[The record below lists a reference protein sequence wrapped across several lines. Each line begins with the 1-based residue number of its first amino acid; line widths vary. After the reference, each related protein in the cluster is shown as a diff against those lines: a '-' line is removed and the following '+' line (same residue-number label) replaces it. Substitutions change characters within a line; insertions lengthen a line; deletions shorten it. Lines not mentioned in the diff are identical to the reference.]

1 MVTIPSFKVK
11 LNQQNII
18 LWYNKE
24 TIFIVISLYLGILIT
39 LSILPLSRLS
49 KLFHLNNDQ
58 YFKNIWV
65 FCLTI
70 CGLGLIFS
78 IISAISVWLTNYE
91 EYINCK
97 FQFIILNIISLNF
110 LNLISNIIIY
120 SYEIKVS
127 DLLFT
132 NTTKRKRFL
141 INLGIWKWK
150 TFDIVIIAV
159 FAAVTLVLAYLETLL
174 PNLPYG
180 GGIGLKYL
188 PLIVI
193 AFLHSAIAGFITGS
207 ISALMSLLFIAS
219 NFIVSPWSY
228 LLDYF
233 VPMIIPT
240 ITGFMRFKVNNDKKY
255 ITYVNYIIICFSIIT
270 LIYFSQVLVGVLIWT
285 TLFPDS
291 VWPGYSNW
299 LYAIVYNF
307 IHSFLF
313 TYPIIQIVVPFILR
327 SLAPIFWQRYLKYDN

>member
-1 MVTIPSFKVK
+1 MVTISSFKVK

-18 LWYNKE
+18 LLYNKA
-24 TIFIVISLYLGILIT
+24 TIFIVIILYLGILIT
-39 LSILPLSRLS
+39 LSILPLSILS
-49 KLFHLNNDQ
+49 KIFHLNNDQ

-70 CGLGLIFS
+70 CGLSLIFS

-91 EYINCK
+91 EYINYK

-110 LNLISNIIIY
+110 FNLISNIIIY
-120 SYEIKVS
+120 SYEIKVG

-141 INLGIWKWK
+141 ISLGIWKWK
-150 TFDIVIIAV
+150 TFDIVIIAMFV
-159 FAAVTLVLAYLETLL
+159 ASTLALAYLEKLL
-174 PNLPYG
+174 PNSPYG

-207 ISALMSLLFIAS
+207 ISAAMSLLFIAS

-240 ITGFMRFKVNNDKKY
+240 IAGFMGFKVDNNKKY

-270 LIYFSQVLVGVLIWT
+270 LIYLSQVLAGFLIWT

-307 IHSFLF
+307 IHIFLF
-313 TYPIIQIVVPFILR
+313 TYPIIQSVVPFILR
-327 SLAPIFWQRYLKYDN
+327 SLAPIFWQRYLKYDS